1 MTAKITAS
9 RNIHAGLVLVLS
21 ISLGAAGCGSGE
33 SSAPAGSTAPAAREA
48 PMPSA
53 PAQPKA
59 PATPAAPAAPQA
71 PAAPAAAADPA
82 RGDVV
87 YQTYCASCHG
97 TRGAGDGPV
106 GQALDPKPARHD
118 DGTYM
123 NALSNEYLFKVI
135 DEGGAAVGKSP
146 LMAPWGGSLT
156 DAQIWDV
163 VAFVRTLAVPP
174 YEGPTP

>member
-1 MTAKITAS
+1 MAAS
-9 RNIHAGLVLVLS
+9 RNNHAGLVLALS
-21 ISLGAAGCGSGE
+21 ISLGAAGSIGCGSGE
-33 SSAPAGSTAPAAREA
+33 SSAPAGSPAPAAREE

-53 PAQPKA
+53 SAQAKA
-59 PATPAAPAAPQA
+59 PAAPAAPRA

-97 TRGAGDGPV
+97 TRGAGDGPIA
-106 GQALDPKPARHD
+106 QALDPKPARHN